1 MQWHSPADTSFHAHI
16 ESVHCMAEVSAGW
29 TPAKGL
35 KSLARFTFVDVG
47 GTVGTLIKGRY
58 GAAQWFDFCLFGLT
72 IGSVYALVALGYT
85 MVYGVL
91 RLINFA
97 HGDIMMTGAFAGY
110 FVATAVDSSGFLER
124 DPVLAMILILAVAIA
139 TSVTIAALTE
149 RFAYRPFRNKGGLAP
164 LICAIGVSFFL
175 EQTFRG
181 AFGSGV
187 RSYPDPKWLR
197 QEFHLFGFTVP
208 RVDALV
214 IVAALI
220 AMLCLYLIVQ
230 RTKMGTAMRAV
241 SEDADAAAMMGIDV
255 NKVIVFTFMLG
266 GAMAGVAGVCYA
278 FVFKQV
284 YFYMGFTP
292 GIKAFGAAVLGGIG
306 NVPGAMIGGFFLGL
320 VESVGPALFLD
331 GIGITAPYQL
341 RDLIAF
347 TLLIMVLIFRPH
359 GIFGERMAKQR
370 A

>member
-1 MQWHSPADTSFHAHI
+1 MSQATANRTWAPKLT
-16 ESVHCMAEVSAGW
+16 
-29 TPAKGL
+29 
-35 KSLARFTFVDVG
+35 SLARFTFVDVVLWGLRLGVVIVVVG
-47 GTVGTLIKGRY
+47 GTIGTLIKGRY
-58 GAAQWFDFCLFGLT
+58 GAAQWFDFLVFGVT

-97 HGDIMMTGAFAGY
+97 HGDIMMTGAFSGY
-110 FVATAVDSSGFLER
+110 FLASHFAETGFLDR
-124 DPVLAMILILAVAIA
+124 SPVLAMLGVLAVAVVTSTAIA
-139 TSVTIAALTE
+139 LLTE
-149 RFAYRPFRNKGGLAP
+149 RLAYRPFRRVRGLAP

-181 AFGSGV
+181 AFGSGI
-187 RSYPDPKWLR
+187 RAYPDPKW
-197 QEFHLFGFTVP
+197 QKQAISIFGFGVP
-208 RVDALV
+208 LVEALV
-214 IVAALI
+214 VTVALVSMVI
-220 AMLCLYLIVQ
+220 LYLIVQ
-230 RTKMGTAMRAV
+230 RTRMGTAMRAV

-255 NKVIVFTFMLG
+255 DKVVVFTFALG

-284 YFYMGFTP
+284 YFFMGFTP

-306 NVPGAMIGGFFLGL
+306 SVPGAMLGGLFLGI
-320 VESVGPALFLD
+320 VELIGPALFLD
-331 GIGITAPYQL
+331 GIGIPAPYQL

-347 TLLIMVLIFRPH
+347 TLLIMVLIFRPF
-359 GIFGERMAKQR
+359 GILGERMAKRR

>member
-1 MQWHSPADTSFHAHI
+1 MS
-16 ESVHCMAEVSAGW
+16 EVGARRTWFPKLRSR
-29 TPAKGL
+29 
-35 KSLARFTFVDVG
+35 SRFTFVDVVLWGLRIVVVIVVVG

-58 GAAQWFDFCLFGLT
+58 GAAQWFDFLVFGLT

-110 FVATAVDSSGFLER
+110 FLASHFAQTGLLDHN
-124 DPVLAMILILAVAIA
+124 PVLAMLGILSIAVCTSTIIA
-139 TSVTIAALTE
+139 LLTE
-149 RFAYRPFRNKGGLAP
+149 RLAYRPFRKVRGLAP

-181 AFGSGV
+181 AFGSGI
-187 RSYPDPKWLR
+187 RAYPDPKW
-197 QEFHLFGFTVP
+197 QKETISFFGFGVP
-208 RVDALV
+208 LVEALV
-214 IVAALI
+214 VAAALVSMAI
-220 AMLCLYLIVQ
+220 LYLIVQ
-230 RTKMGTAMRAV
+230 RTRMGMAMRAV
-241 SEDADAAAMMGIDV
+241 SEDADAAALMGIDV
-255 NKVIVFTFMLG
+255 DKIVVFTFALG

-284 YFYMGFTP
+284 YFFMGFTP

-306 NVPGAMIGGFFLGL
+306 SVPGAMLGGLFLGI
-320 VESVGPALFLD
+320 VESIGPALFLD
-331 GIGITAPYQL
+331 GIGIPAPYQL

-359 GIFGERMAKQR
+359 GIMGERMAKKR

>member
-1 MQWHSPADTSFHAHI
+1 MSEVAQSRAFLSKLSSF
-16 ESVHCMAEVSAGW
+16 S
-29 TPAKGL
+29 
-35 KSLARFTFVDVG
+35 RFTFVDVVLWGLRVGVVAVIAG
-47 GTVGTLIKGRY
+47 GTIGTLVKGRY
-58 GAAQWFDFCLFGLT
+58 GAAQWVEFLVFGVT

-97 HGDIMMTGAFAGY
+97 HGDIMMTGAFSGY
-110 FVATAVDSSGFLER
+110 FLASHFAETGFLDR
-124 DPVLAMILILAVAIA
+124 SPVLAILGVLAVAVA
-139 TSVTIAALTE
+139 TSTIIAVLTE
-149 RFAYRPFRNKGGLAP
+149 RLAYRPFRHVRGLAP

-181 AFGSGV
+181 AFGSGI
-187 RSYPDPKWLR
+187 RAYPDPKW
-197 QEFHLFGFTVP
+197 QKDVIPIFGFGIPVVEAVVVAT
-208 RVDALV
+208 ALV
-214 IVAALI
+214 SMVI
-220 AMLCLYLIVQ
+220 LYLIVQ
-230 RTKMGTAMRAV
+230 RTRMGTAMRAV
-241 SEDADAAAMMGIDV
+241 SEDADAAALMGIDV
-255 NKVIVFTFMLG
+255 NKVVVFTFALG

-284 YFYMGFTP
+284 YFFMGFTP

-306 NVPGAMIGGFFLGL
+306 SVPGAMLGGLFLGV

-347 TLLIMVLIFRPH
+347 TLLIMVLIFRPY
-359 GIFGERMAKQR
+359 GIMGERMAKKR

>member
-1 MQWHSPADTSFHAHI
+1 MSDI
-16 ESVHCMAEVSAGW
+16 
-29 TPAKGL
+29 AKSGL
-35 KSLARFTFVDVG
+35 APSRLSLLARFSFVDVVLWSLRILVLGVVVG
-47 GTVGTLIKGRY
+47 GTIGTLIKGRY
-58 GAAQWFDFCLFGLT
+58 DGAQWFDFCVFGLT

-97 HGDIMMTGAFAGY
+97 HGDVMMTGAFAGY
-110 FVATAVDSSGFLER
+110 FVASAFDESGFLEHS
-124 DPVLAMILILAVAIA
+124 PVIAMLVIFAVAVLTATAIA
-139 TSVTIAALTE
+139 VVME
-149 RFAYRPFRNKGGLAP
+149 RIAYRPFRHARGLAP

-181 AFGSGV
+181 MFGSSI
-187 RSYPDPKWLR
+187 RSYPDPKWMR
-197 QEFHLFGFTVP
+197 QGIDVFGFLVP
-208 RVDALV
+208 RVDILVVICALV
-214 IVAALI
+214 
-220 AMLCLYLIVQ
+220 AMLILYLVIH
-230 RTKMGTAMRAV
+230 RTRMGTAMRAV
-241 SEDADAAAMMGIDV
+241 SEDTAAAAMMGIDV
-255 NKVIVFTFMLG
+255 DKVVVFTFVLG

-284 YFYMGFTP
+284 YFFMGFTP

-306 NVPGAMIGGFFLGL
+306 SVPGAMLGGFFLGL

-347 TLLIMVLIFRPH
+347 TLLIMVLIFRPQ
-359 GIFGERMAKQR
+359 GIFGERMAKKR